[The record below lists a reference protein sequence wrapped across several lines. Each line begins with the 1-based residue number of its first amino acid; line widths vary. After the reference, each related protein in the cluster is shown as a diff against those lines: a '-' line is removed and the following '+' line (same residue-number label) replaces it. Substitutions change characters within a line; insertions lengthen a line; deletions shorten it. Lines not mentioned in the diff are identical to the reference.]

1 MRANERTDERVAQ
14 YLSLNSWLLSTIVV
28 GWKEKG
34 QEKHQ
39 ETKGGAVKCDNT
51 FGLLFSLP
59 IFAFEI
65 RLTDVIVECIA
76 YWIKHSFARGKKSPP

>member
-1 MRANERTDERVAQ
+1 MIQKEREISADKNRIEE
-14 YLSLNSWLLSTIVV
+14 

-59 IFAFEI
+59 IFAFKI
-65 RLTDVIVECIA
+65 RRTDVIVECIA
-76 YWIKHSFARGKKSPP
+76 YWIKRSFARGKKSPP